1 MASWLEEERRQEQ
14 ERLKRSMGSSYR
26 KDSSESAANRSD
38 AGVHKQ
44 RAGIIL
50 IAVIFLFVA
59 LGLKFSLSSIERE
72 KEIDIKYGDDYYED
86 DISYNEY
93 YNSIVSESSD
103 TKGLTTKGLED
114 ASEIDIESIPS
125 KIRDFY
131 YYLMDSEE
139 FEDNL
144 RYYEDDIKEF
154 SGTVNID
161 DIYYLNECRYLGF
174 DDESFLYRY
183 RTSDGKTFFMVESF
197 EDLANDLNISVDT
210 KFDII
215 AKGKRW
221 DDKHKYLMI
230 SALRFSR

>member
-26 KDSSESAANRSD
+26 KDSSESVDNHSD
-38 AGVHKQ
+38 ARAHKQ
-44 RAGIIL
+44 RAVII
-50 IAVIFLFVA
+50 IAAVIFLFVA

-72 KEIDIKYGDDYYED
+72 KEIDIKYGDD
-86 DISYNEY
+86 ISYNEY
-93 YNSIVSESSD
+93 YNSIVGESSD
-103 TKGLTTKGLED
+103 TKGLED
-114 ASEIDIESIPS
+114 VSEIDIESIPYE
-125 KIRDFY
+125 IRDFY

-144 RYYEDDIKEF
+144 RYYRDNIKEF
-154 SGTVNID
+154 GGTINLD
-161 DIYYLNECRYLGF
+161 DIYYLSGCRYLGF
-174 DDESFLYRY
+174 DDESFLYKY
-183 RTSDGKTFFMVESF
+183 RTSDGKTFFMIESF

-221 DDKHKYLMI
+221 DDKYKYLMI

>member
-14 ERLKRSMGSSYR
+14 ERLKKSMGSSYR
-26 KDSSESAANRSD
+26 QDSSESATNHSD

-44 RAGIIL
+44 RAGIIVT
-50 IAVIFLFVA
+50 AVIFLFVA
-59 LGLKFSLSSIERE
+59 LGIKFSLSSIERE
-72 KEIDIKYGDDYYED
+72 KAIDIKYGDDYYED
-86 DISYNEY
+86 DISYDEY
-93 YNSIVSESSD
+93 YDSIVSESSD
-103 TKGLTTKGLED
+103 TMGLKD
-114 ASEIDIESIPS
+114 ASEIDIESIPY

-131 YYLMDSEE
+131 YYLVDSEE

-144 RYYEDDIKEF
+144 SYYSDDIKELN
-154 SGTVNID
+154 GTVNID
-161 DIYYLNECRYLGF
+161 NIYYLRECSYLGF

-183 RTSDGKTFFMVESF
+183 RTNDGKIFFMIESF
-197 EDLANDLNISVDT
+197 EDLANDLDISVDT
-210 KFDII
+210 SFDII